1 MNVGDL
7 VEDDFGNLAI
17 IIRQVGVIDRWVIQ
31 YIENGEKVAR
41 FESALF
47 PIRS

>member
-1 MNVGDL
+1 MNIGDL

-17 IIRQVGVIDRWVIQ
+17 IIRQVGGSDRWVIQ
-31 YIENGEKVAR
+31 YIENGMKIAR